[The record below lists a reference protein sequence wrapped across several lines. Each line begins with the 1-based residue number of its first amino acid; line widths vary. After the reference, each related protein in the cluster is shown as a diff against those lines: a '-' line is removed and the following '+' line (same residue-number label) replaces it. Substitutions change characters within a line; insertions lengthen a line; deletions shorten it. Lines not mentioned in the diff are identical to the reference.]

1 MISDFKM
8 EFEYELFMRKAF
20 SLDNKN
26 KKLIDRYDDP
36 AWLAAT
42 HVFADESICLIKAA
56 VAYAI
61 AIFNSHILLEKIPL
75 SHNIIVQEELET
87 YLQKLFDAT
96 TKLEI
101 YNIIKQYNKIRQTYL
116 KIYDTTAPT
125 ANITSKQPHDQLSPQ

>member
-8 EFEYELFMRKAF
+8 EYEQFIRKAF
-20 SLDNKN
+20 SLTNKN

-42 HVFADESICLIKAA
+42 NVFADDESLCLIKAA

-75 SHNIIVQEELET
+75 SHSLSVQKELEI
-87 YLQKLFDAT
+87 YIQKLFDAT
-96 TKLEI
+96 TKPEI
-101 YNIIKQYNKIRQTYL
+101 YNLIKEYNKIRQAYL
-116 KIYDTTAPT
+116 KDYITTAPPT
-125 ANITSKQPHDQLSPQ
+125 AITPKQKKNQLLPQ